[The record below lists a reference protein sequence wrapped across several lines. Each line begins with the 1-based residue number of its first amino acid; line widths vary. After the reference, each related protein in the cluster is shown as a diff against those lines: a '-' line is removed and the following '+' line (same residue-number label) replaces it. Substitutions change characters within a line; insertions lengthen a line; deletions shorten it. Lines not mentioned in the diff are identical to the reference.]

1 MASFQF
7 TNLSLSFGEKVILQ
21 NANIKLSSGTKAA
34 LVGANG
40 SGKSTLI
47 KIMAG
52 EIEMDSGEKAC
63 EKGIIVSYVK
73 QGAATNSSLPL
84 MEECDR
90 ANERFFILQ
99 KEIEELGEKL
109 TREVD
114 NESALHEQAEKIR
127 TLEESGFYT
136 RKGRMESILT
146 GLGFTKEDFTKKAE
160 DFSLGFQMRI
170 SLAKALI
177 QKPDVL
183 LLDEPTNY
191 LDIESR
197 DYLEKF
203 LLSFKGALLLVSHD
217 RFFLDAVVN
226 EVYELFMARLTRY
239 SGNYTQYEK
248 IRREEIAALVKKYEA
263 QQKEIEKLEA
273 FIRRFSA
280 KPTKAAQAME
290 KKKKLEKMEKVE
302 IPEHL
307 KVIHFSFPPA
317 PHLPRIVLKAQNIN
331 KTYDGKKYVLK
342 DLSFTLEKGDKLV
355 VVGRNGE
362 GKSTLLRLLTGGDKD
377 FTGEIKMGD
386 GVKTGYFSQDS
397 AEKIMADECV
407 LDYME
412 RRAPFE
418 MTAKVRDL
426 LGAFLFRGD
435 DVLKSLKILSGGEKS
450 RLALLSLL
458 LENHN
463 LLILDEPTN
472 HLDIASKDVLVSALK
487 SFSGAVIFVSHDRA
501 FMSAL
506 SNKVLELK
514 GGSSRFFVSGY
525 EYYLEKTLSE
535 ENLLSDN
542 PEKFPKKML
551 KNDYTENKKIES
563 AKRKLRKETEKIE
576 AEIKEAEEQKASLLF
591 LLSKKEVYSSAVKSK
606 KTADDIAEC
615 EKKIEKLNEE
625 WENAMQKLL
634 EAEGEI

>member
-1 MASFQF
+1 MANIQF
-7 TNLSLSFGEKVILQ
+7 TNLSMSFGERVILK
-21 NANIKLSSGTKAA
+21 NESICLSSGTKAA

-52 EIEMDSGEKAC
+52 EIEADSGERSA
-63 EKGIIVSYVK
+63 EKGINVSYVK
-73 QGAATNSSLPL
+73 QGAAVSSELPL

-90 ANERFFILQ
+90 ANERFFRLEE
-99 KEIEELGEKL
+99 EIEKLGAKL
-109 TREVD
+109 EEEPE
-114 NESALHEQAEKIR
+114 NEAILHEQAAKIKE
-127 TLEESGFYT
+127 LEESGFYT
-136 RKGRMESILT
+136 RKGMMESILT
-146 GLGFTKEDFTKKAE
+146 GLGFSRSDFTKKAQ

-197 DYLEKF
+197 NYLEKF
-203 LLSFKGALLLVSHD
+203 LISFKGALLVVSHD
-217 RFFLDAVVN
+217 RFFLDSLVN
-226 EVYELFMARLTRY
+226 EVYELFMGRLTRY
-239 SGNYTQYEK
+239 TGNYTQYEK
-248 IRREEIAALVKKYEA
+248 TRREEIASLMKKYEE

-273 FIRRFSA
+273 FIRRFAS

-290 KKKKLEKMEKVE
+290 RQKRLEKMEKVE

-307 KVIHFSFPPA
+307 KSIHFSFPPA
-317 PHLPRIVLKAQNIN
+317 PHLPRIVLRAQNIT
-331 KTYDGKKYVLK
+331 KTYDNKRNVIEN
-342 DLSFTLEKGDKLV
+342 LSFTLEKGDKLV

-362 GKSTLLRLLTGGDKD
+362 GKSTLLRLLTGSDKD
-377 FTGEIKMGD
+377 FIGEIKIAD
-386 GVKTGYFSQDS
+386 GVNIGYFSQDS
-397 AEKIMADECV
+397 AEKIMADESV

-412 RRAPFE
+412 RNSPFE

-435 DVLKSLKILSGGEKS
+435 DVYKNLKVLSGGEKS

-472 HLDIASKDVLVSALK
+472 HLDIASKDILLKAL
-487 SFSGAVIFVSHDRA
+487 SDFEGVVIFVSHDRA

-514 GGSSRFFVSGY
+514 GGKASLFVSGY
-525 EYYLEKTLSE
+525 EYYLEKTQGEEDCLPRSSE
-535 ENLLSDN
+535 
-542 PEKFPKKML
+542 
-551 KNDYTENKKIES
+551 KNESKEVKTSYEENKKKEAI
-563 AKRKLRKETEKIE
+563 KRKLRKDTEKIE
-576 AEIKEAEEQKASLLF
+576 EEIEKCEAKKAE
-591 LLSKKEVYSSAVKSK
+591 LLSSLSEKEVYADSVKSK
-606 KTADDIAEC
+606 KAADEIAEC
-615 EKKIEKLNEE
+615 ERKIEKLNEE
-625 WENAMQKLL
+625 WENAMQKLM
-634 EAEGEI
+634 EEEGKI